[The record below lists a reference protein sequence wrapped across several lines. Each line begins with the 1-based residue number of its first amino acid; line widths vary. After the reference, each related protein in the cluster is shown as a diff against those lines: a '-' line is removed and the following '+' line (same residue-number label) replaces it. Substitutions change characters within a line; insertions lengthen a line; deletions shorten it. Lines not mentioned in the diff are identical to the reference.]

1 VIKFLML
8 PVGEELLVATMVKL
22 WAELADKLE
31 MTQLTA
37 TAVPG
42 VTLVNVQ
49 LEGVAVG
56 LVA

>member
-1 VIKFLML
+1 ML